1 MTVAG
6 LSSCIVRVSKLLG
19 KHLRQLLDSEIGQP
33 TTGSQIYVWIDACVG
48 EISLRNGMKLS
59 SSVYISVSQCECN
72 WIRESVCTAGEI
84 SPSLLHSPLQPP
96 SSSFSSPFSSSFSSP
111 SHLQHWWECG
121 GRYLRESHA
130 SSAVEY
136 QSHHFVE
143 ARRVLEAVSDFYQR
157 PFLVVLL
164 RPDVVQ
170 FDCQLLDVGAKVF
183 YCLQPVCE
191 VTERRG
197 LVRNMHSIRGGLR
210 REGRTMPV

>member
-1 MTVAG
+1 M
-6 LSSCIVRVSKLLG
+6 
-19 KHLRQLLDSEIGQP
+19 E
-33 TTGSQIYVWIDACVG
+33 
-48 EISLRNGMKLS
+48 LS

-96 SSSFSSPFSSSFSSP
+96 SSSFASTFLSSFSSP

-157 PFLVVLL
+157 PFLIVLL

-197 LVRNMHSIRGGLR
+197 LVRNMHSIRGGLT

>member
-1 MTVAG
+1 M
-6 LSSCIVRVSKLLG
+6 VRSFP
-19 KHLRQLLDSEIGQP
+19 HQ
-33 TTGSQIYVWIDACVG
+33 
-48 EISLRNGMKLS
+48 
-59 SSVYISVSQCECN
+59 YISVSASAN
-72 WIRESVCTAGEI
+72 AIGFESLCVQPVRYLPASCTL
-84 SPSLLHSPLQPP
+84 PSNLPA
-96 SSSFSSPFSSSFSSP
+96 SSSSSSSPFSSPFSSSFSSP

-143 ARRVLEAVSDFYQR
+143 ARRVLQAVSDFYQR
-157 PFLVVLL
+157 PFLIVLL

-197 LVRNMHSIRGGLR
+197 LVRNIHSIRLGLTR
-210 REGRTMPV
+210 TRRTMPV